1 MMASR
6 QSRWSSLLLTALLG
20 ASNAGADGFTDSFAD
35 TRYRIQ
41 GFAAQTLIS
50 STNNNFSGDSRDSIS
65 TNFTELGLHGFWLPL
80 DSLQLSGQ
88 VLYRRAGGSD
98 QDGLRLDYAQADWR
112 FYQNDS
118 TQLGVKLGK
127 VKIPYGL
134 YNETRDVPFTRPS
147 ILLPQAIYLDTSR
160 SVLIAA
166 PGAIF
171 HGSTANTY
179 GNFDVTLG
187 WARPDFDS
195 EAVEDVFLGNN
206 RPGNLDGTSAF
217 STSLRWDTP
226 TDTTFMLTYIDAK
239 ADYEPASVDYLS
251 PGSIRVRNL
260 LASVQQRFDTVTL
273 TAEYNEP
280 RNSRSGLGAA
290 LPDTARDSLSYYL
303 QAEWRFHPEWEL
315 VVRNEIN
322 HRDKDDKDGTRLQ
335 AARGLPA
342 HLLYTDDWVVGLR
355 WDVTPNLMLRA
366 EYHHVNGTSWLP
378 GLDNPDIFATE
389 QRWNMGLLQAA
400 YRF

>member
-1 MMASR
+1 MTASR
-6 QSRWSSLLLTALLG
+6 QSRWSSLLLAGLLG
-20 ASNAGADGFTDSFAD
+20 ASAAAADSLGDSFAD

-50 STNNNFSGDSRDSIS
+50 STNNNFLGESRDVVS
-65 TNFTELGLHGFWLPL
+65 TDFTEIGLQGFWLPL
-80 DSLQLSGQ
+80 DALQLSGQ
-88 VLYRRAGGSD
+88 ILYRQAGESD
-98 QDGLRLDYAQADWR
+98 QEGLRLDYAQADWR
-112 FYQNDS
+112 FYQDDS
-118 TQLGVKLGK
+118 TQLGVRLGK

-147 ILLPQAIYLDTSR
+147 ILLPQAIYLDNSR

-171 HGSTANTY
+171 HGSTDNAY
-179 GNFDVTLG
+179 GNFDATMG

-195 EAVEDVFLGNN
+195 EAVEVVFLGAN
-206 RPGNLDGTSAF
+206 RPGNLKGTSAF
-217 STSLRWDTP
+217 STSLRWDAP

-239 ADYEPASVDYLS
+239 ADYEPASADYLAA
-251 PGSIRVRNL
+251 GSIRVRNV
-260 LASVQQRFDTVTL
+260 LASIQQRFDTVTL

-280 RNSRSGLGAA
+280 RNSRAGFGAA
-290 LPDTARDSLSYYL
+290 FPDGVRDSLTYYL

-322 HRDKDDKDGTRLQ
+322 YRDQDDRSGKKLQ
-335 AARGLPA
+335 AATGLPA
-342 HLLYTDDWVVGLR
+342 HLLYTDDWVIGLR
-355 WDVTPNLMLRA
+355 WDVTPSLMLRA

-378 GLDNPDIFATE
+378 GLDNTDIFATE